1 MAPSNRSKGK
11 LDSTDQFLSERKA
24 LVLKETS
31 ITAKPIP
38 FVKSTEKSTQTLLW
52 SKVSAI
58 VCFPKA
64 QCGLLGYSLVCQRNK
79 QEILNTNV
87 SFYRILWV
95 LNFFQAKLVS
105 LDRPALIASCTFIS
119 YASFNS
125 KPSYCQAKDSPSIAW
140 IMFPENWGQDKAFPD
155 WISLTPPTPPRP
167 HDTAGQKTEG
177 PFPE

>member
-24 LVLKETS
+24 LVFKETS

-64 QCGLLGYSLVCQRNK
+64 QCEMLGYSLACQRNK
-79 QEILNTNV
+79 QEFLNTNV
-87 SFYRILWV
+87 SFYRYPLN
-95 LNFFQAKLVS
+95 LNFFLSQASFLRQAGVNRFLYVHFLRFLQFKAKL
-105 LDRPALIASCTFIS
+105 L
-119 YASFNS
+119 
-125 KPSYCQAKDSPSIAW
+125 PSQGFA
-140 IMFPENWGQDKAFPD
+140 
-155 WISLTPPTPPRP
+155 
-167 HDTAGQKTEG
+167 
-177 PFPE
+177 

>member
-87 SFYRILWV
+87 SFYRYPL
-95 LNFFQAKLVS
+95 S
-105 LDRPALIASCTFIS
+105 LKFLSSQT
-119 YASFNS
+119 SF
-125 KPSYCQAKDSPSIAW
+125 
-140 IMFPENWGQDKAFPD
+140 
-155 WISLTPPTPPRP
+155 LR
-167 HDTAGQKTEG
+167 
-177 PFPE
+177 